1 MFMGNKL
8 IFAICMAICFVLVL
22 KLIKQIISDINQYR
36 TRKRVTDLAQI
47 AVCFYYLLNSDDGKG
62 LIMNI
67 MKEAKVIIE
76 GKEEK

>member
-1 MFMGNKL
+1 MLMNNRFIIVLGMTICVAL
-8 IFAICMAICFVLVL
+8 IL

>member
-8 IFAICMAICFVLVL
+8 IFVLCMTICFVLSL
-22 KLIKQIISDINQYR
+22 KLIKQIIFDINQYK

-47 AVCFYYLLNSDDGKG
+47 AVCFYYLLNSDDGRG

-67 MKEAKVIIE
+67 MKEAKTIIN

>member
-1 MFMGNKL
+1 MNNKFIIVLCMTVCVAL
-8 IFAICMAICFVLVL
+8 ILR
-22 KLIKQIISDINQYR
+22 LIRQIISDINQYR

-47 AVCFYYLLNSDDGKG
+47 AVCFYYLLNSDDGRG

-67 MKEAKVIIE
+67 MNEAKNIID